1 MKEYLTLLD
10 DNDMSETLVE
20 EPQSDYGFTY
30 ADYLTWN
37 FMERI
42 ELIKGKIFK
51 MSPAPLVTHQTIS
64 MNLISFFIKK
74 MDHSPCKLFFAPIDV
89 KLIGISFKKR
99 KVADNEI
106 FTVVQPDIIV
116 VCDAEKLSDPRSING
131 APEMVFEIL
140 SPGNTKTETK
150 HKLNLYEEN
159 AVLEYWVVHPPYK
172 YVEVYLLKN
181 NCYSKPTIYEMGEVI
196 NCIALKGIKV
206 PVDEIFK

>member
-10 DNDMSETLVE
+10 DKDMSETLVE

-37 FMERI
+37 FKERI

-89 KLIGISFKKR
+89 KLIGTSFKKR

-116 VCDAEKLSDPRSING
+116 VCDPEKLSDPRSING
-131 APEMVFEIL
+131 APEMVIEIL

-159 AVLEYWVVHPPYK
+159 AVLEYWVVHPPYE

-196 NCIALKGIKV
+196 NCIVLKGIKV